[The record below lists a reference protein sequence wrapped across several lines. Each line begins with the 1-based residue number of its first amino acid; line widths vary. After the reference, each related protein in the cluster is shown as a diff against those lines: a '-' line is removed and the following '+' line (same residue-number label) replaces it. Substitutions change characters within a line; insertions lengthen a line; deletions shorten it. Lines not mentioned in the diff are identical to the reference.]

1 MNRRVPSLPLRGSD
15 PTLLEVQLSELLR
28 RPIGQIALVNVMD
41 LIELANTPG
50 RPRSLDR
57 ALHAFVDGVRR
68 QVADIPKGRS
78 WEDFLEDLNQLS
90 GRQVPLAFRTML
102 AMEAEE
108 PERAGTRVRAM
119 LERWEPEPPD
129 AFSLNTTAAR
139 IQRAEMVQPRA
150 PASEPSSAPRER
162 GEGRARTPRESK
174 PAAPKAPGAA
184 AGRAKPVVDIDRRD
198 FIVGQCL
205 ERLARTSDKGL
216 AETVLVAGVRHA
228 AREAY
233 ADLTPLDVTTVL
245 KQLKESNRVRYS
257 AGRWALVT
265 RF

>member
-41 LIELANTPG
+41 LIELANTVG

-57 ALHAFVDGVRR
+57 SLHAFVDGVRR

-78 WEDFLEDLNQLS
+78 WEDFLEELTHLS
-90 GRQVPLAFRTML
+90 GNQVPLAFRTML
-102 AMEAEE
+102 AMEGEE
-108 PERAGTRVRAM
+108 PERARATVRAL
-119 LERWEPEPPD
+119 LERWESEPPES
-129 AFSLNTTAAR
+129 FPLNTTTAR

-150 PASEPSSAPRER
+150 PSTDPSSAPRER
-162 GEGRARTPRESK
+162 GEPKPRAPRESK
-174 PAAPKAPGAA
+174 PSVPKP
-184 AGRAKPVVDIDRRD
+184 KPVVDIDRRD
-198 FIVGQCL
+198 FIVDQCL

-228 AREAY
+228 GREGY
-233 ADLTPLDVTTVL
+233 PDLTPLDITTVL
-245 KQLKESNRVRYS
+245 KQLKEANRVRYS